1 MSTVAICTICTILK
15 KREEIKKFD
24 VAKGV
29 KAMHSTKQ
37 RPKLLEDVE
46 KLLML
51 WINDK
56 QSAGDSISEH
66 IICAK
71 AKALY
76 LYLIK
81 KTPGTTSED
90 EDAFKASCGWS
101 ENFRKRTGI
110 HSVARHGEV
119 ASSDTAA
126 AEKYVAE
133 FKNFVSTEAF
143 LPQQVFNCDETGL
156 FWKKMPKRTYITKQE
171 KSLPG
176 HKPMKDSLTLL
187 LCANA
192 SGDLKSLANARLSF

>member
-1 MSTVAICTICTILK
+1 MTPKRMTGASEDSEKKKKRSITIEDKKETIEKYERVFVCLSLLVSTVAICTICTILK
-15 KREEIKKFD
+15 KRKEIKKFD

-56 QSAGDSISEH
+56 QLAGDSISEH

-76 LYLIK
+76 LYHVK

-90 EDAFKASCGWS
+90 EDAFKASCGWF

-110 HSVARHGEV
+110 RSVARHGEA

-133 FKNFVSTEAF
+133 FKNFVSTDAF

-156 FWKKMPKRTYITKQE
+156 FWK
-171 KSLPG
+171 
-176 HKPMKDSLTLL
+176 
-187 LCANA
+187 
-192 SGDLKSLANARLSF
+192 

>member
-81 KTPGTTSED
+81 
-90 EDAFKASCGWS
+90 
-101 ENFRKRTGI
+101 
-110 HSVARHGEV
+110 RHQAQHPKMRMHLRPAVDGLRIL
-119 ASSDTAA
+119 
-126 AEKYVAE
+126 EKELV
-133 FKNFVSTEAF
+133 
-143 LPQQVFNCDETGL
+143 
-156 FWKKMPKRTYITKQE
+156 YIV
-171 KSLPG
+171 
-176 HKPMKDSLTLL
+176 
-187 LCANA
+187 
-192 SGDLKSLANARLSF
+192 